1 MSESLSR
8 QIERFIRGEIG
19 DFSALALALFAT
31 QFEKNVPYG
40 AYCRSLGQTPA
51 TVRRWQDIPAV
62 PIRAFKSAELV
73 TFPTGHA
80 AALFES
86 SGTTQHT
93 PSRHYLKTLGFYEEA
108 LKKSFRTHVLDGDEK
123 RLLFILTPPPA
134 EAPHSS
140 LTWMFEVVKNKW
152 GAEGSGYFLQRG
164 RLDASRLDFL
174 VGKAQKSGQPVLL
187 LGTTLAFLTW
197 FDDLERMKKTFTLPA
212 GSLLLDTGGM
222 KTQTRDVTR
231 AAFLDQAFRLL
242 ALPASACINE
252 YGMCELSSQCYG
264 RGAST
269 WLQGPPWMKTLVVD
283 PDTGAPVPEGAS
295 GLLRHFDLANVD
307 SVMAIQTEDIG
318 RLEGEGFH
326 LLGRAAGADLKGCS
340 LSAERFIAATLNR

>member
-19 DFSALALALFAT
+19 DFPALALDLFAY
-31 QFEKNVPYG
+31 QFAKNVPYG
-40 AYCRSLGQTPA
+40 AYCRSLGQTPDS
-51 TVRRWQDIPAV
+51 VRRWQDIPAV

-86 SGTTQHT
+86 SGTTQRT
-93 PSRHYLKTLGFYEEA
+93 PSRHYLKTLSFYEEA
-108 LKKSFRTHVLDGDEK
+108 LKKSFRTHVLSSDEK
-123 RLLFILTPPPA
+123 RLMFILTPPPA

-152 GAEGSGYFLQRG
+152 GADGSGYFLQRG

-174 VGKAQKSGQPVLL
+174 IGKAQKAGQPVLL

-231 AAFLDQAFRLL
+231 AAFLERVFRLL
-242 ALPASACINE
+242 GLPESACVNE

-264 RGAST
+264 RGASDL
-269 WLQGPPWMKTLVVD
+269 LQGPLWMKTLVVD
-283 PDTGAPVPEGAS
+283 PDTGAPVPEGTP
-295 GLLRHFDLANVD
+295 GILRHFDLANVD
-307 SVMAIQTEDIG
+307 SVMAVQTEDMG
-318 RLEGEGFH
+318 RAEGDGFH
-326 LLGRAAGADLKGCS
+326 FLGRAHGADLKGCS
-340 LSAERFIAATLNR
+340 LAAERFLASTATS